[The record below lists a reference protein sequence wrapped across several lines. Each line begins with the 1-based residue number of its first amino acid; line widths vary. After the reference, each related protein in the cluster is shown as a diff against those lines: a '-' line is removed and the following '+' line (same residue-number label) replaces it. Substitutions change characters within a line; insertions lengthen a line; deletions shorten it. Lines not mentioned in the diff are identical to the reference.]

1 MNPFR
6 RRFSRNSDGDYA
18 VRIAEEERDLLEYL
32 VPQLRDLLM
41 ATSPV
46 GEIDPAARRL
56 FPTAYNEDQK
66 KDVIYQEL
74 MRDQLLAARL
84 DALDV
89 LEATTRVDR
98 VTDDQLDSWMNCI
111 NQMRLVLGTR
121 LDVSEE
127 DEPTDMDPEDPN
139 TAAMATYHYLGH
151 LLGEILDAR
160 IR

>member
-1 MNPFR
+1 MNLFR
-6 RRFSRNSDGDYA
+6 RRFSQSSEGDFV
-18 VRIAEEERDLLEYL
+18 VRIADEERDLLEHL
-32 VPQLRDLLM
+32 LPQLRELLM

-46 GEIDPAARRL
+46 GDIDPAAKRL
-56 FPTAYNEDQK
+56 FPTAYNEDPEN
-66 KDVIYQEL
+66 DVTYQEL

-89 LEATTRVDR
+89 LEATTRVERLDE
-98 VTDDQLDSWMNCI
+98 DQLDSWMNCI

-160 IR
+160 MR